1 MGLLAPYKYYNLK
14 TMEDLFLKKI
24 GKTIRDLRNRNQ
36 ITQEMLASIANIC
49 PKYLGE
55 IERGDANL
63 SVTIL
68 CKIADA
74 LKIEPSE
81 LLIYMNANI
90 VSEKEHYLKKI
101 RSLIKDKD
109 EATVKRVLQ
118 AMELLL
124 QEK

>member
-1 MGLLAPYKYYNLK
+1 
-14 TMEDLFLKKI
+14 MEDLFLKKI

-36 ITQEMLASIANIC
+36 VTQEMLASMANIC

-74 LKIEPSE
+74 LKIEPSD
-81 LLIYMNANI
+81 LLIYMNSNI

-118 AMELLL
+118 AMELLM